1 MTEDERIAQLFSF
14 VLERG
19 FVFERD
25 YNKATDSS
33 CTQIYRFKKDS
44 ANYFEYRVLSARE
57 RNLFALVN
65 GERKFPSPEKKYAS
79 FVRGWKLRRLFGEKD
94 AWALAAALCRREIE
108 VTGRAFGIDLGE

>member
-33 CTQIYRFKKDS
+33 CTQIYRFKKDA
-44 ANYFEYRVLSARE
+44 ANWVEFRVLSARE
-57 RNLFALVN
+57 RSVVACVN
-65 GERKFPSPEKKYAS
+65 GEKKFPSPLKKHAA
-79 FVRGWKLRRLFGEKD
+79 FVRGWKMRNLFSKRRNDL
-94 AWALAAALCRREIE
+94 WALYAELTRRELQT
-108 VTGRAFGIDLGE
+108 TGKVYGIKV

>member
-33 CTQIYRFKKDS
+33 CTQIYRFKKDA

-57 RNLFALVN
+57 RTS
-65 GERKFPSPEKKYAS
+65 FPRLRLSLAKAAAPNSIKAAAPQISEDAPS
-79 FVRGWKLRRLFGEKD
+79 FV
-94 AWALAAALCRREIE
+94 
-108 VTGRAFGIDLGE
+108 